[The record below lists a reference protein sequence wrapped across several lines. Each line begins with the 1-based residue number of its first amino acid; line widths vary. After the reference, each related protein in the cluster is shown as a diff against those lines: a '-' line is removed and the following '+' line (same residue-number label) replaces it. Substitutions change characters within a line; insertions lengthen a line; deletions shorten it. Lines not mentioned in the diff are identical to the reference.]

1 MEQQTPLQELIAK
14 YRYHAEF
21 EERDLTDIN
30 QQPYPDADLLIH
42 LVARVGSPD
51 ELDLLVKSGARVNA
65 AGDMGFTALH
75 NAAGTGRTENAEK
88 LLALGADPDLRNE
101 WGNTPEETALNG
113 GYGDVVKLLTRDK

>member
-1 MEQQTPLQELIAK
+1 MGQQMPLQALIAK
-14 YRYHAEF
+14 CRRSPDFAELDF
-21 EERDLTDIN
+21 SDIN
-30 QQPYPDADLLIH
+30 QPYPDADLLIH

-51 ELDLLVKSGARVNA
+51 ELDFLVKSGARVNP
-65 AGDMGFTALH
+65 AGDMGFTASH